1 MEYGEKGMNLFPAID
16 LYEGKA
22 VRLVKGDYGQ
32 MTVYSE
38 CPEELGVEFRCAGA
52 QYLHTVDLEG
62 AKDGTTPNIETVEK
76 LVATSGLKVQV
87 GGGIRSPEIVRR
99 YLDAGVHRVIIG
111 TAAVTDPA
119 FLQDMVD
126 KYREKIAV
134 GVDVRDGMAAIR
146 GWQEKSA
153 LTCDALFQRLT
164 EAGVQTVICTDISKD
179 GMLAGP
185 NLKMYKSLAEKYSVR
200 LIASGGVT
208 TLEDVKKLRDMDL
221 YGAILGKAIYTGTID
236 LSAAVLACRGIL

>member
-1 MEYGEKGMNLFPAID
+1 MNLFPAID

-22 VRLVKGDYGQ
+22 VRLVKGDYAQ

-38 CPEELGVEFRCAGA
+38 HPEELGMEFCCAGA

-62 AKDGTTPNIETVEK
+62 AKDGTTPNLAVVEK
-76 LVATSGLKVQV
+76 LVETSGLKVQV
-87 GGGIRSPEIVRR
+87 GGGIRNPEIVHR

-111 TAAVTDPA
+111 TAAVTDPS
-119 FLQDMVD
+119 FLQKMVD
-126 KYREKIAV
+126 RYGEKIAV

-153 LTCDALFQRLT
+153 LSCDALFGRLT

-185 NLKMYKSLAEKYSVR
+185 NMEMYKNLSEKYSVR

-208 TLEDVKKLRDMDL
+208 TLEDVKKLRDMQL
-221 YGAILGKAIYTGTID
+221 YGAILGKAIYTGAID
-236 LSAAVLACRGIL
+236 LAAAVLACQGVL

>member
-1 MEYGEKGMNLFPAID
+1 MNLFPAID

-22 VRLVKGDYGQ
+22 VRLVKGDYAQ

-38 CPEELGVEFRCAGA
+38 HPEELGMEFCCAVA

-62 AKDGTTPNIETVEK
+62 AKDGTTPNLAVVEK
-76 LVATSGLKVQV
+76 LVETSGLKVQV
-87 GGGIRSPEIVRR
+87 GGGIRTPEIVHR

-111 TAAVTDPA
+111 TAAVTDPS
-119 FLQDMVD
+119 FLQKMVD
-126 KYREKIAV
+126 RYGEKIAV

-153 LTCDALFQRLT
+153 LSCDALFGRLT

-185 NLKMYKSLAEKYSVR
+185 NMEMYKNLSEKYSVR

-208 TLEDVKKLRDMDL
+208 TLEDVKKLRDMQL
-221 YGAILGKAIYTGTID
+221 YGAILGKAIYTGAID
-236 LSAAVLACRGIL
+236 LAAAVLACQGVL

>member
-1 MEYGEKGMNLFPAID
+1 MNK
-16 LYEGKA
+16 YELTLI
-22 VRLVKGDYGQ
+22 VN
-32 MTVYSE
+32 
-38 CPEELGVEFRCAGA
+38 
-52 QYLHTVDLEG
+52 
-62 AKDGTTPNIETVEK
+62 AKIEDDARAATVEK
-76 LVATSGLKVQV
+76 AKEYITRF
-87 GGGIRSPEIVRR
+87 GGTVTEVEDWGKKRLAYEIQKMREGFYYFIQFESEADAPRNPEIVRR

-111 TAAVTDPA
+111 TAAVTAPS
-119 FLQDMVD
+119 FLQEMVD
-126 KYREKIAV
+126 RYGEKIAV

-185 NLKMYKSLAEKYSVR
+185 NMEMYKSLSEKYSVR

-208 TLEDVKKLRDMDL
+208 TLEDVKKLRDMHL
-221 YGAILGKAIYTGTID
+221 YGAILGKAIYTGAID
-236 LSAAVLACRGIL
+236 LAAAVLACQGVL

>member
-1 MEYGEKGMNLFPAID
+1 MNLFPAID

-22 VRLVKGDYGQ
+22 VRLVKGDYAQ

-38 CPEELGVEFRCAGA
+38 HPEELGMEFCCAGA

-62 AKDGTTPNIETVEK
+62 AKDGTTPNLAVVEK
-76 LVATSGLKVQV
+76 LVETSGLKVQV
-87 GGGIRSPEIVRR
+87 GGGIRNPEIVHR

-111 TAAVTDPA
+111 TAAVTNPS
-119 FLQDMVD
+119 FLQKMVD
-126 KYREKIAV
+126 RYGEKIAV

-153 LTCDALFQRLT
+153 LSCDALFGRLT

-185 NLKMYKSLAEKYSVR
+185 NMEMYKNLSEKYSVR

-208 TLEDVKKLRDMDL
+208 TLEDVKKLRDMQL
-221 YGAILGKAIYTGTID
+221 YGAILGKAIYTGAID
-236 LSAAVLACRGIL
+236 LAAAVLACQGVL